1 MQRICLLLTYL
12 FTAENLLTG
21 DARYTASG
29 SVVVRIALR
38 EGRKKCTVQISCP
51 TVHIRDGLYSQK
63 KEYAPANI
71 YPRKTVYDER
81 SAPTSKTN
89 LEKIDAKLV
98 RYMTTFCC
106 SLATELDS
114 TVTIIDPTLAVR

>member
-12 FTAENLLTG
+12 FL
-21 DARYTASG
+21 SG
-29 SVVVRIALR
+29 FFALPVFSQDRGEDVVALR

-71 YPRKTVYDER
+71 YPRKTAYDER

-98 RYMTTFCC
+98 RYMTTFCR